1 MQQQKEERQKRL
13 EEKRREDFMKKREEA
28 EMRREE
34 GELQRQERER
44 MKVEKEREREWRRAA
59 LEKERADVDLMA
71 GGEEKLEKEVALWL
85 KEVKFPLAFVF
96 VADRCLISPPP
107 FPPIPKYRLE
117 IQHRN

>member
-1 MQQQKEERQKRL
+1 
-13 EEKRREDFMKKREEA
+13 MKKREEA

-107 FPPIPKYRLE
+107 SPLSLNIDWKSNTETRQGYEGKVPL
-117 IQHRN
+117 